1 MTKLQQVKQKK
12 NYFFLKNDKKKNNK
26 NEKMRKMKKKNGKST
41 GKKWREPQLQGARM
55 NETLKD
61 PRNYHTK

>member
-1 MTKLQQVKQKK
+1 
-12 NYFFLKNDKKKNNK
+12 
-26 NEKMRKMKKKNGKST
+26 MRKMKKKNGKST